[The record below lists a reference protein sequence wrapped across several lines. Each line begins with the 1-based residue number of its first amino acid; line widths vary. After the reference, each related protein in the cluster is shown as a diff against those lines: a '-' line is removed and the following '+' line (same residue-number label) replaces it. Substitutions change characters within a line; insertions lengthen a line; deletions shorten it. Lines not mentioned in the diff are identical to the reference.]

1 MTGKRGTV
9 ADGAGRY
16 TAGMPLLFQL
26 VQTLYWLALATWFGG
41 ALFLAMSAPTVFRVV
56 SDARPLLP
64 GVLSVNLDNQHSTLL
79 AGAIVSRLLANLH
92 RVQLV
97 AIVVLALTIAGQW
110 LLSRPGGADL
120 VLGILRTCLFV
131 AAVVVALYDWRV
143 LWPKV
148 LSARDRYVENADNP
162 DIANPALDE
171 FNRLQRDAAAMLRN
185 LLFLLL
191 GMILFSGTIR
201 FGATLVLE

>member
-1 MTGKRGTV
+1 
-9 ADGAGRY
+9 
-16 TAGMPLLFQL
+16 MPLLFQF

-41 ALFLAMSAPTVFRVV
+41 ALFLAMSAPIVFRAVG
-56 SDARPLLP
+56 DARPLLP
-64 GVLSVNLDNQHSTLL
+64 GVLSVNLDHQHSTLL
-79 AGAIVSRLLANLH
+79 AGTIVSRLLANLH
-92 RVQLV
+92 RVQLI
-97 AIVVLALTIAGQW
+97 AMIVLALTIAGQW
-110 LLSRPGGADL
+110 LLSRPGGTDL
-120 VLGILRTCLFV
+120 VLAILRTALFL

-143 LWPKV
+143 LWPRA
-148 LSARDRYVENADNP
+148 LTARDRYLENADNP

-171 FNRLQRDAAAMLRN
+171 FNRLQHDAAAMLRN